1 MFILD
6 KDSHKPY
13 ILATSSDFLRLW
25 LIFEDRVELKSL
37 LNGNKITEF
46 RGFLT
51 SFDWNDADPK
61 RIDTSTS
68 FDWKLHVGFLP
79 LGWSRNPSDDSE
91 GLEQTHGLE
100 NKTEARGRIGGVD
113 PSHDRDR
120 CEASHPKSY
129 VNYVGIMA

>member
-25 LIFEDRVELKSL
+25 LISEDRVELKSL

-51 SFDWNDADPK
+51 SFDWNDANPK

-68 FDWKLHVGFLP
+68 FD
-79 LGWSRNPSDDSE
+79 
-91 GLEQTHGLE
+91 
-100 NKTEARGRIGGVD
+100 
-113 PSHDRDR
+113 
-120 CEASHPKSY
+120 
-129 VNYVGIMA
+129 

>member
-13 ILATSSDFLRLW
+13 ILATSSDFLCLW
-25 LIFEDRVELKSL
+25 LFFEDRVELKSL

-68 FDWKLHVGFLP
+68 FDWKLHSNRVRRKGRTR
-79 LGWSRNPSDDSE
+79 SRDASE
-91 GLEQTHGLE
+91 KKERE
-100 NKTEARGRIGGVD
+100 
-113 PSHDRDR
+113 
-120 CEASHPKSY
+120 KSREPY
-129 VNYVGIMA
+129 KRR